1 MANLH
6 GLNDYRNEDA
16 GPGRGQQNMGMGMGG
31 MGGLAGNEPLT
42 DDAKRALAMYTQ
54 SGLCN

>member
-42 DDAKRALAMYTQ
+42 DDAKRALTMYT
-54 SGLCN
+54 